1 MTEIVLLVDDDRILL
16 RRIERYCSR
25 HADRY
30 TLILAENG
38 KDAVRVLGQKD
49 VSLVVSDLVMPEMDG
64 FALLAH
70 MSENFPDIPVI
81 VQTGFGST
89 ETTRAALERGA
100 VGYVEKPVT
109 PEALGQKILDALDE
123 KSAGDEVRYVPLEL
137 FCRLIEMEGKT
148 CTLRVQRQEGAP
160 AGILFFHG
168 GQLVNARVESV
179 QGVAAARQIL
189 DWKNATYHIQDV
201 CADCDF
207 RIKGGLDVVLGS
219 VY

>member
-16 RRIERYCSR
+16 RRIERYCHR
-25 HADRY
+25 HAGRF

-38 KDAVRVLGQKD
+38 KDAVRVLRQKD

-100 VGYVEKPVT
+100 VGYIEKPVT
-109 PEALGQKILDALDE
+109 PEALERKILDALDE
-123 KSAGDEVRYVPLEL
+123 KRAGDAVRYVPLEL
-137 FCRLIEMEGKT
+137 FCRLLEMEGKT
-148 CTLRVQRQEGAP
+148 CTLRVHRHENAP

-168 GQLVNARVESV
+168 GQLVNARVEAL
-179 QGVAAARQIL
+179 QGLAAAQQIL
-189 DWKNATYHIQDV
+189 EWKDATYHIQDV
-201 CADCDF
+201 CADCDAV
-207 RIKGGLDVVLGS
+207 IEGGLDVVLGS